1 MAEEKPRLRLTPER
15 FEQEV
20 AEEIAKDLGKIRGK
34 EEPAP
39 SEKEEE

>member
-20 AEEIAKDLGKIRGK
+20 AEEIAKDLNKVKDRK
-34 EEPAP
+34 DPAP
-39 SEKEEE
+39 SNRDNR